1 LNNSGEI
8 GDLVYDTV
16 RLDGRNLFEVAATRT
31 STGEQDA
38 RGTGALE
45 VRIERVENRLRQ
57 VRNQTV
63 AEGQALEDDQIVV
76 NELNAQMVVQAV
88 LDKTST
94 PLSIVTVTNS
104 DVEIYGLPAPTWQPT
119 MPAKSGSGWSEPIK
133 NGSPSTSAPRSGG
146 LPSW

>member
-1 LNNSGEI
+1 MSWLRPPTLAFRRALKIGMIALLMLGLALCQASQALSLQDDIFFPRLNNSGSI

-38 RGTGALE
+38 RGTGALT

-88 LDKTST
+88 LDETS
-94 PLSIVTVTNS
+94 
-104 DVEIYGLPAPTWQPT
+104 
-119 MPAKSGSGWSEPIK
+119 
-133 NGSPSTSAPRSGG
+133 SAAVHCHGHQ
-146 LPSW
+146 